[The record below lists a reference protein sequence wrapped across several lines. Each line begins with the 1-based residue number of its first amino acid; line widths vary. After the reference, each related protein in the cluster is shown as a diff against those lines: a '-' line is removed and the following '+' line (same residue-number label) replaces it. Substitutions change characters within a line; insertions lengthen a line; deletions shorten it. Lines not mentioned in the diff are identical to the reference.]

1 MVKAM
6 ELSFFKK
13 KLVNLKLF
21 HVIIRLIVEG
31 FDKLLK
37 VD

>member
-1 MVKAM
+1 MVKTI
-6 ELSFFKK
+6 ELPFFKNK
-13 KLVNLKLF
+13 SGNLKLF
-21 HVIIRLIVEG
+21 HEIIRLIVEG